1 MNPKHNWQQTRL
13 IISIRERPLW
23 NGDIQVEAIE
33 FVVAR
38 DGIGYATRDE
48 YFSMALDTSRPELGG
63 IKRTLEGVLSPTV
76 CPTLLDRRKGNS
88 AKQGETVLLI

>member
-13 IISIRERPLW
+13 DISTRERPLW

-33 FVVAR
+33 LVVAR

-48 YFSMALDTSRPELGG
+48 YFSLALDTSWPKFGSIE
-63 IKRTLEGVLSPTV
+63 RTLEGVVSPAV
-76 CPTLLDRRKGNS
+76 CPTLFDRCKGDS